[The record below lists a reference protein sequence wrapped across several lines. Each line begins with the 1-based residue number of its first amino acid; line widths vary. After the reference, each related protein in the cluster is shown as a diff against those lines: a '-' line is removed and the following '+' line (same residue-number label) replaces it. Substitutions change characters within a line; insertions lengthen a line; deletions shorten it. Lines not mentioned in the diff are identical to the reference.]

1 MPDPA
6 LAASP
11 AAGWERG
18 RGWSDP
24 GDASL
29 YLPVSPYVTARARHA
44 AAQLAAPADEEA
56 MWRLELLVS
65 ELVGNV
71 IRHAHGA
78 SELIVRLHRKP
89 GRLQVAV
96 CDNGPGGTI
105 HVRRAAPLDT
115 DGRGLTLVSRL
126 ARRWGTQALEH
137 GTCVWFEL
145 ELAEEPAEQ
154 GGEDRRHEDHPH
166 PQ

>member
-1 MPDPA
+1 MSDPA
-6 LAASP
+6 LTASP
-11 AAGWERG
+11 EVRSVRDHGWLH
-18 RGWSDP
+18 P

-71 IRHAHGA
+71 LRHAPGA
-78 SELIVRLHRKP
+78 SELVVRLHREP
-89 GRLQVAV
+89 GRLRVAV
-96 CDNGPGGTI
+96 CDNGRGGTV

-115 DGRGLTLVSRL
+115 EGRGLALVSRL
-126 ARRWGTQALEH
+126 SQRWGTEALEH

-145 ELAEEPAEQ
+145 ELIDDSGDGQRP
-154 GGEDRRHEDHPH
+154 PKS
-166 PQ
+166 